1 MAVSIR
7 GIGQTLLEVSRRHCG
22 ARRER
27 QKP

>member
-1 MAVSIR
+1 MAVSIW
-7 GIGQTLLEVSRRHCG
+7 GTGQMLPEASRRHCG

>member
-7 GIGQTLLEVSRRHCG
+7 GTGQTLPKASRRHCG

-27 QKP
+27 PKP